1 MSFVISPAVL
11 GIQTALISLVTTI
24 GTVTA
29 CGARPTSP
37 LRPLRQ
43 TPSEDAPVVPATC
56 SPTRSRGVHPG
67 GPKT

>member
-1 MSFVISPAVL
+1 MSLAISPAVL

-29 CGARPTSP
+29 YGARPTSP
-37 LRPLRQ
+37 LRSLRQ
-43 TPSEDAPVVPATC
+43 MRSEDAPVVPATC

>member
-1 MSFVISPAVL
+1 MSLAIRRAVL

-24 GTVTA
+24 GTVTPY
-29 CGARPTSP
+29 GARLTSP
-37 LRPLRQ
+37 LRSLRQ
-43 TPSEDAPVVPATC
+43 MRSEDAPVVPATC

>member
-1 MSFVISPAVL
+1 MSLAIRRAVL

-29 CGARPTSP
+29 YGARPTSP
-37 LRPLRQ
+37 LRSLRQ
-43 TPSEDAPVVPATC
+43 MRSEDAPVFPATC